1 MSEGYNGYL
10 NWETWLVALWINND
24 EGSQD
29 FWIEQAHEALNDAQ
43 ETKYF
48 TKEDE
53 AVFLLSDTLKDY
65 FEDSP
70 EIPMSSGFY
79 YDLMMGAL
87 SVVDWKEVAET
98 ILDTAKENV

>member
-48 TKEDE
+48 TKEEE

-87 SVVDWKEVAET
+87 SVVDWREVAET

>member
-29 FWIEQAHEALNDAQ
+29 FWIEQAHQALNDAQ

-79 YDLMMGAL
+79 YDLIMGAL

-98 ILDTAKENV
+98 ILEIAKEQV